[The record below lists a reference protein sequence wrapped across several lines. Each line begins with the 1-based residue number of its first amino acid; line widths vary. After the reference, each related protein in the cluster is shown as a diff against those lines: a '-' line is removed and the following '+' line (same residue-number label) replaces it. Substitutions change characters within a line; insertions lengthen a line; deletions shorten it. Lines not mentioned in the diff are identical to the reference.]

1 LEQTNTIETKVSGLK
16 LGITTKELGVFLL
29 LLFMTLK
36 LVSLI
41 ITHNR
46 SFAIDLIVYFLFIVT
61 FNYANWTYGSLFKT
75 GLVIGIYTLIN
86 FSPYKLNVLMPLLVI
101 QAVSGIRYQRYL
113 AINFIISA
121 IFLLVMFIVFGEGY
135 NMSGYNYIVDRK
147 IRMSFG
153 FNHPNVAALHYFCL
167 MINGLLLVYYSK
179 YKKYLSLYLLLI
191 IPLWLYIYKMT
202 ASRSF
207 ILTILA
213 LYASYGYY
221 LFGLFI
227 NKKNIV
233 RLIGYVVIFLPFL
246 FSSITLFLS
255 IHREKYIMLDR
266 LLSKRLTFYNWFLD
280 TLKPVDIFF
289 GADTFKNFVI
299 DSSYLHLL
307 FEGGILFFLGFC
319 VFYVLATIN
328 MINKKEWI
336 PILVIMSFMVYGL
349 MESMLLYGILI
360 GTNLFWVL
368 LYYHYKNG
376 KMRL

>member
-1 LEQTNTIETKVSGLK
+1 MEQTNTIETKASGLK
-16 LGITTKELGVFLL
+16 LGITNKELGVFLL
-29 LLFMTLK
+29 LLFITLK
-36 LVSLI
+36 LVSII

-46 SFAIDLIVYFLFIVT
+46 SFAIDLIVYFLLIVT
-61 FNYANWTYGSLFKT
+61 FNYANWTYESLFKT

-86 FSPYKLNVLMPLLVI
+86 FSSYKLNALMPLLIV
-101 QAVSGIRYQRYL
+101 QSVSGIRFKRYL
-113 AINFIISA
+113 AINFIISG
-121 IFLLVMFIVFGEGY
+121 IFLLVMFIVYGEGY

-153 FNHPNVAALHYFCL
+153 FNHPNVAALHYFCF

-179 YKKYLSLYLLLI
+179 YKKHLSLYLLLI

-207 ILTILA
+207 ILTLFA
-213 LYASYGYY
+213 LYAAYGYY

-227 NKKNIV
+227 YKKNIV
-233 RLIGYVVIFLPFL
+233 RIIGYAVILLPFL
-246 FSSITLFLS
+246 FSSITLYLS
-255 IHREKYIMLDR
+255 INREKYIMLDR

-280 TLKPVDIFF
+280 TLKPIDIFF
-289 GADTFKNFVI
+289 GADTYKKFVI

-307 FEGGILFFLGFC
+307 FEGGIFFFLGFC

>member
-1 LEQTNTIETKVSGLK
+1 MEQTNTIETKVSGLK

>member
-280 TLKPVDIFF
+280 TLNPVDIFF

>member
-1 LEQTNTIETKVSGLK
+1 MELENIVETSEIKYK
-16 LGITTKELGVFLL
+16 LGFTFKEIGVFLL

-36 LVSLI
+36 LVSII

-46 SFAIDLIVYFLFIVT
+46 SIVLDSIVYFLFIVT
-61 FNYANWTYGSLFKT
+61 FNYANWTFGSLFKT
-75 GLVIGIYTLIN
+75 GLVIGIYTFIN

-179 YKKYLSLYLLLI
+179 YKKYLYLYLLLI

-207 ILTILA
+207 ILTLFA
-213 LYASYGYY
+213 LYATYGYY

-233 RLIGYVVIFLPFL
+233 RIIGYAVILLPFL

-255 IHREKYIMLDR
+255 INKEKYIMLDR
-266 LLSKRLTFYNWFLD
+266 LLSKRLTFYNWFLH
-280 TLKPVDIFF
+280 TLEPVDIFF
-289 GADTFKNFVI
+289 GADTYKNFVI

-307 FEGGILFFLGFC
+307 FEGGIFFFLGFC
-319 VFYVLATIN
+319 IFYVLSTVN
-328 MINKKEWI
+328 MFNKKEWI

>member
-1 LEQTNTIETKVSGLK
+1 MEQTNTIETKVSGLK

-280 TLKPVDIFF
+280 TLNPVDIFF

>member
-1 LEQTNTIETKVSGLK
+1 
-16 LGITTKELGVFLL
+16 
-29 LLFMTLK
+29 
-36 LVSLI
+36 
-41 ITHNR
+41 
-46 SFAIDLIVYFLFIVT
+46 VT
-61 FNYANWTYGSLFKT
+61 FNYANWTFGSLFKT
-75 GLVIGIYTLIN
+75 GLVIGIYTFIN

-179 YKKYLSLYLLLI
+179 YKKYLYLYLLLI

-207 ILTILA
+207 ILTLFA
-213 LYASYGYY
+213 LYATYGYY

-233 RLIGYVVIFLPFL
+233 RIIGYAVILLPFL

-255 IHREKYIMLDR
+255 INREKYIMLDR
-266 LLSKRLTFYNWFLD
+266 LLSKRLTFYNWFLH
-280 TLKPVDIFF
+280 TLEPVDIFF
-289 GADTFKNFVI
+289 GADTYKNFVI

-307 FEGGILFFLGFC
+307 FEGGIFFFLGFC
-319 VFYVLATIN
+319 IFYVFSTVN
-328 MINKKEWI
+328 MFNKKEWI

>member
-1 LEQTNTIETKVSGLK
+1 MELENTVETSKIKHK
-16 LGITTKELGVFLL
+16 LGFTYKELGVFLL
-29 LLFMTLK
+29 LLFLTIK
-36 LVSLI
+36 FVLI
-41 ITHNR
+41 VITHNR
-46 SFAIDLIVYFLFIVT
+46 SVVIDMLVYILFIVT
-61 FNYANWTYGSLFKT
+61 FNYSNWTYKSLLTT
-75 GLVIGIYTLIN
+75 GIILSIYTLIN
-86 FSPYKLNVLMPLLVI
+86 LSPYKLNVIMPLLVI
-101 QAVSGIRYQRYL
+101 QSVSGIRFKRYL
-113 AINFIISA
+113 AINFIISG
-121 IFLLVMFIVFGEGY
+121 IFLFVMFIVFGEGY

-153 FNHPNVAALHYFCL
+153 FNHPNVAALHYFCF

-207 ILTILA
+207 ILTLFV
-213 LYASYGYY
+213 LYATYGYY

-227 NKKNIV
+227 NKKNII
-233 RLIGYVVIFLPFL
+233 RIIGYAVIFLPFL
-246 FSSITLFLS
+246 FSSVTLFFSLN
-255 IHREKYIMLDR
+255 REKYIMLDR
-266 LLSKRLTFYNWFLD
+266 LLSKRLTFYNWFLH
-280 TLKPVDIFF
+280 TLEPVDIFF
-289 GADTFKNFVI
+289 GADTYKNFVI

-307 FEGGILFFLGFC
+307 FEGGIFFFLGFC
-319 VFYVLATIN
+319 IFYVFSTVN
-328 MINKKEWI
+328 MISKKEWI

>member
-1 LEQTNTIETKVSGLK
+1 MELENIVETSEIKYK
-16 LGITTKELGVFLL
+16 LGFTFKEIGVFLL

-36 LVSLI
+36 LVSII

-46 SFAIDLIVYFLFIVT
+46 SIVLDSIVYFLFIVT
-61 FNYANWTYGSLFKT
+61 FNYANWTFGSLFKT
-75 GLVIGIYTLIN
+75 GLVIGIYTFIN

-179 YKKYLSLYLLLI
+179 YKKHLYLYLLLI

-207 ILTILA
+207 ILTLFA
-213 LYASYGYY
+213 LYATYGYY

-233 RLIGYVVIFLPFL
+233 RIIGYAVILLPFL

-255 IHREKYIMLDR
+255 INKEKYIMLDR
-266 LLSKRLTFYNWFLD
+266 LLSKRLTFYNWFLH
-280 TLKPVDIFF
+280 TLEPVDIFF
-289 GADTFKNFVI
+289 GADTYKNFVI

-307 FEGGILFFLGFC
+307 FEGGIFFFLGFC
-319 VFYVLATIN
+319 IFYVLSTVN
-328 MINKKEWI
+328 MFNKKEWI

>member
-1 LEQTNTIETKVSGLK
+1 LELENIVETSEIKYK
-16 LGITTKELGVFLL
+16 LGFTFKEIGVFLL

-36 LVSLI
+36 LVSII

-46 SFAIDLIVYFLFIVT
+46 SIVLDSIVYFLFIVT
-61 FNYANWTYGSLFKT
+61 FNYANWTFGSLFKT
-75 GLVIGIYTLIN
+75 GLVIGIYTFIN

-179 YKKYLSLYLLLI
+179 YKKYLYLYLLLI

-207 ILTILA
+207 ILTLFA
-213 LYASYGYY
+213 LYATYGYY

-233 RLIGYVVIFLPFL
+233 RIIGYAVILLPFL

-255 IHREKYIMLDR
+255 INREKYIMLDR
-266 LLSKRLTFYNWFLD
+266 LLSKRLTFYNWFLH
-280 TLKPVDIFF
+280 TLEPVDIFF
-289 GADTFKNFVI
+289 GADTYKNFVI

-307 FEGGILFFLGFC
+307 FEGGIFFFLGFC
-319 VFYVLATIN
+319 IFYVFSTVN
-328 MINKKEWI
+328 MFNKKEWI

>member
-1 LEQTNTIETKVSGLK
+1 LEQTNTIETKASGLK
-16 LGITTKELGVFLL
+16 LGITNKELGVFLL
-29 LLFMTLK
+29 LLFITLK
-36 LVSLI
+36 LVSII

-46 SFAIDLIVYFLFIVT
+46 SFAIDLIVYFLLIVT
-61 FNYANWTYGSLFKT
+61 FNYANWTYESLFKT

-86 FSPYKLNVLMPLLVI
+86 FSSYKLNALMPLLIV
-101 QAVSGIRYQRYL
+101 QSVSGIRFKRYL
-113 AINFIISA
+113 AINFIISG
-121 IFLLVMFIVFGEGY
+121 IFLLVMFIVYGEGY

-153 FNHPNVAALHYFCL
+153 FNHPNVAALHYFCF

-179 YKKYLSLYLLLI
+179 YKKHLSLYLLLI

-207 ILTILA
+207 ILTLFA
-213 LYASYGYY
+213 LYAAYGYY

-227 NKKNIV
+227 YKKNIV
-233 RLIGYVVIFLPFL
+233 RIIGYAVILLPFL
-246 FSSITLFLS
+246 FSSITLYLS
-255 IHREKYIMLDR
+255 INREKYIMLDR

-280 TLKPVDIFF
+280 TLKPIDIFF
-289 GADTFKNFVI
+289 GADTYKKFVI

-307 FEGGILFFLGFC
+307 FEGGIFFFLGFC

>member
-1 LEQTNTIETKVSGLK
+1 LELKNIVETSEIRYKS
-16 LGITTKELGVFLL
+16 GITFKELGVFLL

-36 LVSLI
+36 LVSII

-46 SFAIDLIVYFLFIVT
+46 SFAIDLIVYFLLIVT
-61 FNYANWTYGSLFKT
+61 FNYANWTYESLFKT
-75 GLVIGIYTLIN
+75 GLIIGIYTLIN
-86 FSPYKLNVLMPLLVI
+86 FSSYKLNALMPLLIV
-101 QAVSGIRYQRYL
+101 QSVSGIRFKRYL
-113 AINFIISA
+113 AINLIISG
-121 IFLLVMFIVFGEGY
+121 IFLLVMLIVFGEGY

-153 FNHPNVAALHYFCL
+153 FNHPNVAALHYFCF

-207 ILTILA
+207 ILTLFA
-213 LYASYGYY
+213 LYAAYGYY

-233 RLIGYVVIFLPFL
+233 RIVGYTVIFLPFL
-246 FSSITLFLS
+246 FSSITLFFS
-255 IHREKYIMLDR
+255 INREKYIMLDR

-280 TLKPVDIFF
+280 TLEPVDIFF
-289 GADTFKNFVI
+289 GTNTFKNFVI

-307 FEGGILFFLGFC
+307 FEGGIFFFLGFC
-319 VFYVLATIN
+319 IFYVISTVN

-349 MESMLLYGILI
+349 MESMLLYGIVI

>member
-1 LEQTNTIETKVSGLK
+1 MELENIVATSKIKYKVRF
-16 LGITTKELGVFLL
+16 TYKELGVFLL
-29 LLFMTLK
+29 LLFLTIK
-36 LVSLI
+36 FVSI
-41 ITHNR
+41 VIAHNR
-46 SFAIDLIVYFLFIVT
+46 SLPVDILVYVLFIVT
-61 FNYANWTYGSLFKT
+61 FNYSNWTYKSLFTT
-75 GLVIGIYTLIN
+75 GIILSIYTLIN
-86 FSPYKLNVLMPLLVI
+86 LSPYKLNILMPLLVI
-101 QAVSGIRYQRYL
+101 QSVSGIRFKRYL
-113 AINFIISA
+113 AINFIISG
-121 IFLLVMFIVFGEGY
+121 IFLFIMFIVFGEGY

-153 FNHPNVAALHYFCL
+153 FNHPNVAALHYFCF

-207 ILTILA
+207 ILTLFA
-213 LYASYGYY
+213 LYATYGYY
-221 LFGLFI
+221 LFGLYI

-233 RLIGYVVIFLPFL
+233 RIVGYTVIFLPFL
-246 FSSITLFLS
+246 FSSITLFFS
-255 IHREKYIMLDR
+255 INREKYIMLDR

-280 TLKPVDIFF
+280 TLEPVDIFF
-289 GADTFKNFVI
+289 GANTFKNFVI

-319 VFYVLATIN
+319 VFYVISTIN

-336 PILVIMSFMVYGL
+336 PIFVILSFMVYGL